1 MVFNIYVQ
9 VSVLQLCQFFS
20 FVVEVKDISGNCA
33 DVFGKNGK
41 YTLYLDVRL
50 LIFVI
55 PGIKLNKF
63 LSAREK

>member
-9 VSVLQLCQFFS
+9 VSVLQLRQFFS

-33 DVFGKNGK
+33 DVFGKNEK

-55 PGIKLNKF
+55 PEIKLNKF
-63 LSAREK
+63 LSARGK

>member
-9 VSVLQLCQFFS
+9 VSVLQLRQFFS
-20 FVVEVKDISGNCA
+20 FVVEVQEIYGNCA
-33 DVFGKNGK
+33 NVFGKNGK

-63 LSAREK
+63 LSAWGK

>member
-63 LSAREK
+63 LSARKK